1 MKTGHKLLIG
11 LPVIILLTIAFCLV
25 VAGEFKKKGSVSATG
40 NEVVQAGRV
49 PAFSIITIKGRA
61 FAAQKP
67 EVIEAQEATIY
78 SAAKTAEQKAKLFPI
93 AYKLIS
99 RGLISR

>member
-11 LPVIILLTIAFCLV
+11 LPVLMLLTIAFCLV
-25 VAGEFKKKGSVSATG
+25 VAGEYKNSGSISTTG
-40 NEVVQAGRV
+40 NEVAQAGRV

-67 EVIEAQEATIY
+67 EVTEVQEATTY
-78 SAAKTAEQKAKLFPI
+78 STDRTTDQKAKLFPM

-99 RGLISR
+99 RGLISK